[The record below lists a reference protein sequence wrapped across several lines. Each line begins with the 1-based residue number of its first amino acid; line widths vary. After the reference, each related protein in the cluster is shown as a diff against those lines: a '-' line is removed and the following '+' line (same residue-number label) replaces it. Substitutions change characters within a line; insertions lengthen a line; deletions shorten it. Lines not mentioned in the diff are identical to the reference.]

1 MDRIEVIAV
10 RFLFYHILPGNT
22 DILPHAHTHIHAYQH
37 INQNLHYREQRF
49 ERKFNRF

>member
-22 DILPHAHTHIHAYQH
+22 DILPHAHTHIHSLTTQ
-37 INQNLHYREQRF
+37 INLSYREGVKEQ
-49 ERKFNRF
+49 EKFG

>member
-22 DILPHAHTHIHAYQH
+22 DILPHAHTHTHTRIPTYKSKFT
-37 INQNLHYREQRF
+37 LQRT
-49 ERKFNRF
+49 EIRTEV